1 MIRNSIWALLISV
14 LPPVMAQNRTDSGE
28 ILKRLERLEQQ
39 NREIMEEI
47 RALRQQLAPAA
58 AASTAEGD
66 AAPLEERV
74 AVQERRTADLDQSK
88 VGAEHRLP
96 VQLTGTVLFN
106 AFSNGSYGGGQLNP
120 VVAAPSAGKR
130 VNAATDSL
138 SPLATAL

>member
-1 MIRNSIWALLISV
+1 
-14 LPPVMAQNRTDSGE
+14 MAQNRTDSGE

-120 VVAAPSAGKR
+120 VVAAPSAGAS
-130 VNAATDSL
+130 NAGGTLRQSIIGFRFDGPEILGGAKTSGTL
-138 SPLATAL
+138 L